1 MVEMTMAE
9 QAEKLSKRRAR
20 LMPVLAVVYLGQ
32 QVSYFAALDADRA
45 VDHVKVGAWVVM
57 SIALLAA
64 LMSGGG
70 LLRSREM
77 RAVLNDETTRAHR
90 AAAIEVGFVVTMVS
104 AIALYVIATA
114 TPVSAR
120 EAIHVIVSLGIV
132 AALIRFGWLERRAMR
147 DA

>member
-45 VDHVKVGAWVVM
+45 IDHVKVGAWVVM

-132 AALIRFGWLERRAMR
+132 AALIRFGWLEQRAMR